1 MKYENNYEILIFEKI
16 DIILYDFIYNLF
28 SEIYFEDLYW
38 KKQT

>member
-28 SEIYFEDLYW
+28 SEIYFEDLY
-38 KKQT
+38 